1 MTSLIAPFARAVTP
15 QIRGRNFILVRDG
28 LWRIVDPV
36 GAVIGYV
43 EHHAD
48 ADAGD
53 RYSAR
58 RVVFATRTRELG
70 IFCRLA
76 DAVDCFR

>member
-1 MTSLIAPFARAVTP
+1 MTTLIAPLRRAVSP
-15 QIRGRNFILVRDG
+15 HIRGRSFILVRDG

-36 GAVIGYV
+36 GVVIGYI
-43 EHHAD
+43 ERLN
-48 ADAGD
+48 GD
-53 RYSAR
+53 DGERFSAR

-70 IFCRLA
+70 VFFRID